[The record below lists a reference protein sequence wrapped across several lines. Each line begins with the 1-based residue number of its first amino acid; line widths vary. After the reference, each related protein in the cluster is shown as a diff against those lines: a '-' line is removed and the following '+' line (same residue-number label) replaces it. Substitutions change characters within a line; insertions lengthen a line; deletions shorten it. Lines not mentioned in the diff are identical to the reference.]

1 MNRKD
6 SIFEST
12 SYYHQ
17 RFPGNCQ
24 LECERCPKSEEGR
37 REREIRNPEN
47 NRRSQSQTVQKK
59 QSEEGKSALQRNLN
73 TPIRNASEPSV
84 QHFWAESSDKG
95 LSAQYLRPNF
105 QPIYHFHGRAYSR
118 RRPCALLEAL
128 LWALLGHCARVW
140 PRRDGLGS
148 PGTRCGSFSSRR
160 HDG

>member
-24 LECERCPKSEEGR
+24 LECESCAKTEEGR

-105 QPIYHFHGRAYSR
+105 QPIYHQVAGRTGRSHDR
-118 RRPCALLEAL
+118 SGVSGRCN
-128 LWALLGHCARVW
+128 AR
-140 PRRDGLGS
+140 GE
-148 PGTRCGSFSSRR
+148 RCV
-160 HDG
+160 

>member
-37 REREIRNPEN
+37 RERAIRNPQN

-105 QPIYHFHGRAYSR
+105 QPIYQEGCGRRSCLYWRGWARASR
-118 RRPCALLEAL
+118 PPPALAHRSPSPRSARPL
-128 LWALLGHCARVW
+128 LWR
-140 PRRDGLGS
+140 
-148 PGTRCGSFSSRR
+148 
-160 HDG
+160 